1 VEDLFSAVGYGRIA
15 AAHVLAKLRGD
26 APPATVPPKK
36 RRSLFRREPTPA
48 SSGIRVDGQPD
59 VLVRFGGCCSPLP
72 GDEVVG
78 FVTRGRGVTVHARDC
93 AHAFTLDP
101 DRRIDVDWE
110 SKTAIPRQ
118 IKIRVLS
125 VDRPGVLARIT
136 KSIAATGVNIGGARV
151 AIGDQNKAIHDFD
164 LWVTDLRS
172 LNAVM
177 KEIERVR
184 GVLSVERV
192 RG

>member
-1 VEDLFSAVGYGRIA
+1 VSEAPRPRVSAAIICRDEEDRLA
-15 AAHVLAKLRGD
+15 ACLDSVAWCDEIVVVDSG
-26 APPATVPPKK
+26 
-36 RRSLFRREPTPA
+36 
-48 SSGIRVDGQPD
+48 SSIRVDGQAD
-59 VLVRFGGCCSPLP
+59 VLVRFGNCCNPLP
-72 GDEVVG
+72 GDDVVG

-93 AHAFTLDP
+93 AHAFTQDP
-101 DRRIDVDWE
+101 DRRIDVQWE

-118 IKIRVLS
+118 IKVRVVS
-125 VDRPGVLARIT
+125 VDQPGVLARIT

-151 AIGDQNKAIHDFD
+151 ATSDHKTAIHDFD
-164 LWVTDLRS
+164 LWVTDLRA

-184 GVLSVERV
+184 GVQSVERV